1 MSYPDLFNASLEAV
15 AGLFI
20 GLSCWR
26 LYNDKK
32 VRGVNVITVGFF
44 AFWGF
49 WNLYYYPHL
58 GQWLS
63 FWGGIV
69 VVTVNTFWMGQM
81 LYYGR
86 GEEDEG

>member
-1 MSYPDLFNASLEAV
+1 MNWPDLINGSLEAF
-15 AGLFI
+15 AGFFI

-26 LYNDKK
+26 LYKDKK
-32 VRGVNVITVGFF
+32 YRGINIVHVGFF
-44 AFWGF
+44 ASWGF

-58 GQWLS
+58 DQWLS

-69 VVTVNTFWMGQM
+69 VVTFNTFWMLQM

-86 GEEDEG
+86 GDE